1 VRSPGPAARLAGH
14 QARRRE
20 GVGVNLFGVRF
31 GGLDA
36 AEVDR
41 LLAAARAAAPTY
53 DHVGSTLD
61 PARRAAPVVRV
72 RHRTVGRGPTAFE
85 AARQALRT
93 WVPQLGI
100 GATVEPEGQAV
111 VTGATVL
118 VVLRRGPLHVVAPDR
133 IVGVVD
139 EPRRFGYAYGSLPG
153 HPERGEESFVVE
165 HLDDDT
171 VRATIRVQA
180 GPGTLPAHV
189 VAPLVRAV
197 QHAAL
202 DGYLSAIARHVHHQ
216 LPGGTEPSR

>member
-1 VRSPGPAARLAGH
+1 VRTGERG
-14 QARRRE
+14 
-20 GVGVNLFGVRF
+20 GVNLFGLRF
-31 GGLDA
+31 GPLD
-36 AEVDR
+36 EVDRDR

-61 PARRAAPVVRV
+61 PERWAAPAMRV
-72 RHRTVGRGPTAFE
+72 GHRTVGRGPAAFE

-100 GATVEPEGQAV
+100 GATVEPAGEPV

-118 VVLRRGPLHVVAPDR
+118 IVLRRGPLHVVAPDR
-133 IVGVVD
+133 IVGVID

-171 VRATIRVQA
+171 VLATIRVQA
-180 GPGTLPAHV
+180 GPGTLPAHL

-202 DGYLSAIARHVHHQ
+202 DGYLSAIGRHVHHQ
-216 LPGGTEPSR
+216 LPGGTA

>member
-1 VRSPGPAARLAGH
+1 M
-14 QARRRE
+14 
-20 GVGVNLFGVRF
+20 NLFGLRF
-31 GGLDA
+31 GALDQ
-36 AEVDR
+36 AESDH
-41 LLAAARAAAPTY
+41 LLRAARSAMPTY
-53 DHVGSTLD
+53 NHVGSTLD
-61 PARRAAPVVRV
+61 PERWAVPAVRV
-72 RHRTVGRGPTAFE
+72 RHRTVGRGPVSFG

-111 VTGATVL
+111 VAGATVL
-118 VVLRRGPLHVVAPDR
+118 IVLRRGPLHVVAPDR
-133 IVGVVD
+133 VVGVID
-139 EPRRFGYAYGSLPG
+139 EPRRFGFAYGSLPG

-180 GPGTLPAHV
+180 GPGTLAAHV

-202 DGYLSAIARHVHHQ
+202 DGYLAAIARHVNATAT
-216 LPGGTEPSR
+216 PERPSRGAP

>member
-1 VRSPGPAARLAGH
+1 M
-14 QARRRE
+14 
-20 GVGVNLFGVRF
+20 NIFGLRF
-31 GGLDA
+31 GPLE
-36 AEVDR
+36 EVNRDR
-41 LLAAARAAAPTY
+41 LLAAARVAAPTY

-61 PARRAAPVVRV
+61 PERWAAPAMRV
-72 RHRTVGRGPTAFE
+72 RHRTVGRGPAAFA

-93 WVPQLGI
+93 WVPQRGI

-118 VVLRRGPLHVVAPDR
+118 IVLRRGPLHVVAPDR

-139 EPRRFGYAYGSLPG
+139 EPRRSGYAYGSLPG
-153 HPERGEESFVVE
+153 HPERGEESFLVE

-171 VRATIRVQA
+171 VRASIRVQA
-180 GPGTLPAHV
+180 GPGTLPAHA

-202 DGYLSAIARHVHHQ
+202 DGYLAAIARHVNATAT
-216 LPGGTEPSR
+216 PERPTGGTP